1 MHESRRYP
9 PSSSPAAGRR
19 IATAPRAGVAALVL
33 VVLLFLLA
41 AACAASETPAHDTG
55 SAAVL
60 GESLPLWS
68 ILPFAGILL
77 SIALFP
83 LFLPHFWHRHYAKV
97 AVAWGLIFAV
107 PFLAARRSDAVHAIL
122 VTTLHE
128 YMPFIVLL
136 WALFTVAGGIVL
148 RGTMSGTPRAN
159 LALLCA
165 GAVVASW
172 VGTTG
177 ASMLL
182 IQPLLRGLERRQQ
195 RAHTVIFFIFLV
207 SNIGGV
213 LTPLGDPPLF
223 LGFLNGVSFFWT
235 LHLWPHFLFLLV
247 VLLPLYYGID
257 RRAFRREGLAR
268 PAPTVREPLRLEG
281 LVNLPL
287 LLAILASV
295 LLSGLVHLRE
305 VEFLGIRFELQDLLR
320 DAALVLIGL
329 ASLRLTPRPLRVANQ
344 FTWAPMR
351 EVAWLFACIFM
362 TMIPA
367 LAILLAGERG
377 ALAPLVQHVDR
388 AGEYF
393 WITGAFSSLL
403 DNAPTYL
410 TFLSA
415 AIGAHFPGLPPHEAV
430 HRLSMEQGHL
440 LAAISCG
447 AVFMGANTYIGNA
460 PNFMVRSIAE
470 ERGVAMPSF
479 LGYLFRWSLPLLV
492 PVFVLLTLVFFR

>member
-1 MHESRRYP
+1 MHESRHVRFLP
-9 PSSSPAAGRR
+9 LV
-19 IATAPRAGVAALVL
+19 TAP
-33 VVLLFLLA
+33 LLLLLA
-41 AACAASETPAHDTG
+41 GAAAASETPAHADTT
-55 SAAVL
+55 AAAL
-60 GESLPLWS
+60 GKGLPLWS

-83 LFLPHFWHRHYAKV
+83 LFLPHFWHRHYPKV
-97 AVAWGLIFAV
+97 AVAWGLLFAV
-107 PFLAARRSDAVHAIL
+107 PFLYARRGDAVHAIS
-122 VTTLHE
+122 TTALHE
-128 YMPFIVLL
+128 YLPFIVLL

-159 LALLCA
+159 LALLLA
-165 GAVVASW
+165 GTLVASW

-182 IQPLLRGLERRQQ
+182 IQPLLRGLQRRQQ
-195 RAHTVIFFIFLV
+195 RAHTVVFFIFLV
-207 SNIGGV
+207 SNIGGL

-235 LHLWPHFLFLLV
+235 LRLWPQLFFLLAL
-247 VLLPLYYGID
+247 LLPLYYWID

-268 PAPTVREPLRLEG
+268 PDPGPREALRLEG
-281 LVNLPL
+281 LRNLPL

-295 LLSGLVHLRE
+295 LLSGLVHLPE
-305 VEFLGIRFELQDLLR
+305 VGLLGVRLELQDLLR

-329 ASLRLTPRPLRVANQ
+329 LSLRITPKALRAANQ

-351 EVAWLFACIFM
+351 EVAWLFAGIFM

-377 ALAPLVQHVDR
+377 ALASVVQQVDQ

-393 WITGAFSSLL
+393 WITGAFSSIL

-415 AIGAHFPGLPPHEAV
+415 AVGKFFPGLPPHEAV
-430 HRLSMEQGHL
+430 HLLSTEHGTL

-492 PVFVLLTLVFFR
+492 PGFVLLTLVFFR